1 MEGDLMYRLSRNDLC
16 WCGSGKKY
24 KNCHLHMDEKLSFM
38 ENEGLI
44 APPREIIKTPEQI
57 EGIKKS
63 CEVTRKV
70 LDMVG
75 ERIKEGISTE
85 EINTWVHN
93 YTVELGAT
101 PAPLNYMG
109 YPKSVCV
116 SINEVV
122 CHGIPSSDT
131 ILKNGDIVNVD
142 VTSILD
148 GYYGDASRMFIIGE
162 ASEKAIKLVETAKEC
177 LYIGIKEVK
186 PFATIGDIGYAIQ
199 KYAEGKG
206 YSVVREYGGH
216 GIGLEFHEEP
226 FVDHCGRPHTGMIL
240 VPGMTFT
247 IEPMINEGTYKCKV
261 LEDGWTA
268 VTADG
273 KLTAQWEHTVL
284 VTEEGVEIL
293 T

>member
-1 MEGDLMYRLSRNDLC
+1 MEKLSRNELC

-24 KNCHLHMDEKLSFM
+24 KNCHLTSDEKLKM
-38 ENEGLI
+38 LELEGKI
-44 APPREIIKTPEQI
+44 IPPREIIKTPEEI
-57 EGIKKS
+57 EGIRKS
-63 CEVTRKV
+63 CQVTKKV

-75 ERIKEGISTE
+75 ERIKAGVTTE

-93 YTVELGAT
+93 YTIELGAI
-101 PAPLNYMG
+101 PATLNYMG

-122 CHGIPSSDT
+122 CHGIPDER
-131 ILKNGDIVNVD
+131 ILRSGDIVNVD
-142 VTSILD
+142 VTSIYN
-148 GYYGDASRMFIIGE
+148 GYFGDASRMFIIGE
-162 ASEKAIKLVETAKEC
+162 ASEDAIKLVETAEKC
-177 LYIGIKEVK
+177 LYIGIDQVK
-186 PFATIGDIGYAIQ
+186 PYNTTGDIGHAIQ

-216 GIGLEFHEEP
+216 GVGLKFHEDP
-226 FVDHCGRPHTGMIL
+226 FIDHCGRPNTGVVL

-247 IEPMINEGTYKCKV
+247 IEPMINQGTYRCKV

-273 KLTAQWEHTVL
+273 KLTAQWEHTIL
-284 VTEEGVEIL
+284 VTEDGVEIL
-293 T
+293 TA

>member
-1 MEGDLMYRLSRNDLC
+1 MRKLSRNDLC

-24 KNCHLHMDEKLSFM
+24 KNCHLQYDERLIDM
-38 ENEGLI
+38 EDEGLI
-44 APPREIIKTPEQI
+44 IPPREIIKTPEQI
-57 EGIKKS
+57 EGIRKS
-63 CEVTRKV
+63 GEVTKKV

-75 ERIKEGISTE
+75 EKIREGVTTD
-85 EINTWVHN
+85 EINTWVHE
-93 YTVELGAT
+93 YTLKLGAV

-122 CHGIPSSDT
+122 CHGIPSERT
-131 ILKNGDIVNVD
+131 LKNGDIVNVD
-142 VTSILD
+142 VTSILN

-162 ASEKAIKLVETAKEC
+162 ASEKAVKLVETAKEC
-177 LYIGIKEVK
+177 LYIGIEQVR

-199 KYAEGKG
+199 KHAENKG

-216 GIGLEFHEEP
+216 GIGLQFHEDP
-226 FVDHCGRPHTGMIL
+226 FVDHCGQKHTGVVL

-247 IEPMINEGTYKCKV
+247 IEPMINEGTFRCKV
-261 LEDGWTA
+261 LDDGWTA

-284 VTEEGVEIL
+284 VTEDGVEIL

>member
-1 MEGDLMYRLSRNDLC
+1 MKKLSRNDLC

-24 KNCHLHMDEKLSFM
+24 KNCHLKQDEKLIAM
-38 ENEGLI
+38 EDEGLI
-44 APPREIIKTPEQI
+44 IPPREIIKTVEQI
-57 EGIKKS
+57 EGIRKS
-63 CEVTRKV
+63 GEVTKLV

-75 ERIKEGISTE
+75 ERIGEGVTTD
-85 EINTWVHN
+85 EINTWVHE
-93 YTVELGAT
+93 YTLKLGAI

-122 CHGIPSSDT
+122 CHGIPSDRV
-131 ILKNGDIVNVD
+131 LKNGDIVNVD
-142 VTSILD
+142 VTSILN

-162 ASEKAIKLVETAKEC
+162 ASEKAVRLVEIAKEC
-177 LYIGIKEVK
+177 LYIGIEQVK

-199 KYAEGKG
+199 KHAESKG

-216 GIGLEFHEEP
+216 GIGLQFHEDP
-226 FVDHCGRPHTGMIL
+226 FVDHCGQKHTGVVL

-247 IEPMINEGTYKCKV
+247 IEPMINEGTYRCKV

-284 VTEEGVEIL
+284 VTEDGVEIL

>member
-1 MEGDLMYRLSRNDLC
+1 MRKLSRNDLC

-24 KNCHLHMDEKLSFM
+24 KNCHLKQDEKLIAM
-38 ENEGLI
+38 EDEGLI
-44 APPREIIKTPEQI
+44 IPPREIIKTPEQI
-57 EGIKKS
+57 EGIRKS
-63 CEVTRKV
+63 GEVTKKV

-75 ERIKEGISTE
+75 ERIREGVTTD
-85 EINTWVHN
+85 EINTWVHE
-93 YTVELGAT
+93 YTLKLGAI

-122 CHGIPSSDT
+122 CHGIPSDRA
-131 ILKNGDIVNVD
+131 LKNGDIVNVD
-142 VTSILD
+142 VTSILN

-162 ASEKAIKLVETAKEC
+162 ASEKAVKLVETAEEC
-177 LYIGIKEVK
+177 LYIGIEQVK

-199 KYAEGKG
+199 KHAESKG

-216 GIGLEFHEEP
+216 GIGLQFHEDP
-226 FVDHCGRPHTGMIL
+226 FVDHCGQKHTGVVL

-247 IEPMINEGTYKCKV
+247 IEPMINEGTYRCKV
-261 LEDGWTA
+261 LDDGWTA

-284 VTEEGVEIL
+284 VTEDGVEIL

>member
-1 MEGDLMYRLSRNDLC
+1 MKKLSRNDLC

-24 KNCHLHMDEKLSFM
+24 KNCHLKQDEKLIAM
-38 ENEGLI
+38 EDEGLI
-44 APPREIIKTPEQI
+44 IPPREIIKTAEQI
-57 EGIKKS
+57 EGIRKS
-63 CEVTRKV
+63 GEVTKKV

-75 ERIKEGISTE
+75 ERIGEGVTTD
-85 EINTWVHN
+85 EINTWVHE
-93 YTVELGAT
+93 YTLKLGAI

-122 CHGIPSSDT
+122 CHGIPSDRA
-131 ILKNGDIVNVD
+131 LKNGDIVNVD
-142 VTSILD
+142 VTSILN

-162 ASEKAIKLVETAKEC
+162 ASEKAVRLVEIAKEC
-177 LYIGIKEVK
+177 LYIGIEQVK

-199 KYAEGKG
+199 KHAESKG

-216 GIGLEFHEEP
+216 GIGLRFHEDP
-226 FVDHCGRPHTGMIL
+226 FVDHCGQKHTGVVL

-247 IEPMINEGTYKCKV
+247 IEPMINEGTYRCKV

-284 VTEEGVEIL
+284 VTEDGVEIL

>member
-1 MEGDLMYRLSRNDLC
+1 MKKLSRNDLC

-24 KNCHLHMDEKLSFM
+24 KNCHLKQDEKLIAM
-38 ENEGLI
+38 EDEGLI
-44 APPREIIKTPEQI
+44 IPPREIIKTAEQI
-57 EGIKKS
+57 EGIRKS
-63 CEVTRKV
+63 GEVTKKV

-75 ERIKEGISTE
+75 ERIGEGVTTDQ
-85 EINTWVHN
+85 INTWVHE
-93 YTVELGAT
+93 YTLKLGAI

-122 CHGIPSSDT
+122 CHGIPSDRV
-131 ILKNGDIVNVD
+131 LKNGDIVNVD
-142 VTSILD
+142 VTSILN

-162 ASEKAIKLVETAKEC
+162 ASEKAVRLVEMAKEC
-177 LYIGIKEVK
+177 LYIGIEQVK

-199 KYAEGKG
+199 KHAESKG

-216 GIGLEFHEEP
+216 GIGLQFHEDP
-226 FVDHCGRPHTGMIL
+226 FVDHCGQKHTGVVL

-247 IEPMINEGTYKCKV
+247 IEPMINEGTYRCKV

-284 VTEEGVEIL
+284 VTEDGVEIL